1 MNAAIDSSVL
11 SISNTQ
17 SHLDLPGIEQVFH
30 HPTFIK
36 VINELKAPKVHT
48 NDFGGGYK
56 YRSAED
62 IQEALKPVLLKH
74 KCSVI
79 MRKFDVESGFE
90 IYAYI
95 VFKDQTYMRCE
106 LPGVASYDFDRD
118 LSNNKKITRT
128 QQYAV
133 YQSYAKKYA
142 LCNLLMIDD
151 SQNDL
156 DAITNENI
164 QKEQQKTNR
173 QQYRNPQNNR
183 VVTQADCDR
192 AIKQIEDLPISTSLP
207 EAIQF
212 FDNIIGQ
219 FPEFYNALNPAC
231 QKKYAEIEQYLKSAN
246 EHHVGSTS
254 TQNNSVT
261 SNQATGANTTQRS
274 SSNEQMNKILYITA
288 QQRDELQAFIAE
300 RGLDV
305 KGVCDHLG
313 IDALTKIPAADLEE
327 FKGYIDAL
335 ALQELQP

>member
-11 SISNTQ
+11 SIPNTQ
-17 SHLDLPGIEQVFH
+17 SHLDLPGIQQVFH

-48 NDFGGGYK
+48 NEFGGGYK

-164 QKEQQKTNR
+164 QKEQQKANR

-183 VVTQADCDR
+183 VVIQADCDR

-212 FDNIIGQ
+212 FDNVIGQ
-219 FPEFYNALNPAC
+219 FPEFYNALNSAC
-231 QKKYAEIEQYLKSAN
+231 QKKHAEIEQYLNSAN
-246 EHHVGSTS
+246 GHHTGAVSP
-254 TQNNSVT
+254 QNNSAT
-261 SNQATGANTTQRS
+261 SNQPTGANTAQRS
-274 SSNEQMNKILYITA
+274 SSNEQMNKNLYITA

-313 IDALTKIPAADLEE
+313 INALTKIPVANLEE
-327 FKGYIDAL
+327 FKGYIDDL
-335 ALQELQP
+335 ARQELQP

>member
-164 QKEQQKTNR
+164 QKEKQKDNR
-173 QQYRNPQNNR
+173 QQYRNPQNSR

-192 AIKQIEDLPISTSLP
+192 AIKQIEDLPLTTPLP

-212 FDNIIGQ
+212 FDKIIGQ
-219 FPEFYNALNPAC
+219 LPEFYNAINPAC
-231 QKKYAEIEQYLKSAN
+231 QKKYAEIELHLKSAN
-246 EHHVGSTS
+246 NPQANNTGMANNTSAVNKPVHSNTTRQQTS
-254 TQNNSVT
+254 T
-261 SNQATGANTTQRS
+261 TQT
-274 SSNEQMNKILYITA
+274 NGPAYITN
-288 QQRDELQAFIAE
+288 QQRDDLQAFINE

-305 KGVCDHLG
+305 RHVCEHLG
-313 IDALTKIPAADLEE
+313 IDALTKIPVENLEE

-335 ALQELQP
+335 AIQEIRA